1 MVSQLGWM
9 TCSLVMDRKRTS
21 ATLQERVPL
30 DGTDG
35 TSLECNKKICDQL
48 IDFGPRQKSDPRR
61 LAFGSITMNEDQKVW
76 GGVVRMWKE
85 TEMISHFLS

>member
-9 TCSLVMDRKRTS
+9 TCSLVMDQKRTS
-21 ATLQERVPL
+21 TTLQVRAPL

-35 TSLECNKKICDQL
+35 TFLECKL

-61 LAFGSITMNEDQKVW
+61 HALGSISMNE
-76 GGVVRMWKE
+76 E
-85 TEMISHFLS
+85 